1 MVHGGTTFGLWS
13 GANEPYKP
21 ETSSYDYDAPISE
34 AGWATDK
41 FYKTR
46 ELFSKY
52 LLKGETLPEPPPRN
66 PVVEFAPVRAAETAP
81 VLDNLPA
88 PVEDDE
94 PRGMEA
100 YGQGYGCI
108 LYRTTLPAGEA
119 ATLEASAIHDFGFVL
134 VDGVRVGVLDRRAS
148 ACRLQ
153 IPARSK
159 DATLDVLVEAMGRI
173 NFGAGI
179 SDHKGL
185 IAPVTLG
192 GKTLKGWKVFK
203 LPLDEGMVA
212 SLKFKPAGSDNV
224 PAFWRTS
231 FNLAVAGDTFLD
243 LRGWGKGV
251 LWVNGRCLGR
261 FWDIG
266 PTQTAYAPG
275 CWLHAGANEVVILD
289 LVGPSDPRVGGLA
302 VPILD
307 QLRPAMDFAAR

>member
-1 MVHGGTTFGLWS
+1 MGEIRQALVGAGFDVPLFSCNPPDVMKNGLRTDLFQAANFGNNPAANFAKLRALQPKGPLFCSEFYPGWFDSWGEAHHYGKTPQYLADLKTMLDADGSFSIYMVHGGTTFGLWS

-192 GKTLKGWKVFK
+192 G
-203 LPLDEGMVA
+203 
-212 SLKFKPAGSDNV
+212 
-224 PAFWRTS
+224 
-231 FNLAVAGDTFLD
+231 
-243 LRGWGKGV
+243 
-251 LWVNGRCLGR
+251 
-261 FWDIG
+261 
-266 PTQTAYAPG
+266 
-275 CWLHAGANEVVILD
+275 
-289 LVGPSDPRVGGLA
+289 
-302 VPILD
+302 
-307 QLRPAMDFAAR
+307 